1 VVPEF
6 GGETSSTAKP
16 KEPISPTQK
25 AKNPAVMPKVPSA
38 ELAEPKTNK
47 TEEPR
52 IEGTK
57 ILEVLSPSAEVIV
70 SKAQKGLAATPK
82 RKRMASVLDVLE
94 SVKASSSIPSGKIA
108 EASKMQIEAETK
120 PVEVEAAVS
129 QASTEARPSEPAEKK
144 PSEIEEK
151 AAEEEVIE
159 QTLPEKVAAPAPEAL
174 KESIEYIIRHASG
187 KRRSKEEEREAQHY
201 AQKLKYPKGAL
212 VFNGSGEEDFLYCLP
227 DSKEISVCRE
237 MGRSFGFPTLEDG
250 LSVLSKDE
258 LADSLAYN
266 SIKVRK
272 SIFVFKNEL
281 FHLFIL
287 NTILLLQ
294 GLILSNALRAQKNI
308 EDEGCT
314 IALNNLRS
322 KVIELRNEGLEKD
335 KILISLVSKIKEDE
349 ASSKAQAKAQKSEI
363 EDLRKQLV
371 EAKLKCAVAEA
382 DRDASEYWKNYFEKT
397 VAELRASKERCFE
410 KSVEC
415 VKKIKTSFV
424 NVGAYS
430 NEDNFIR
437 GDPEGVIEWISGEA
451 EAFEEILSDRGDVC
465 AFSGVRGVAA
475 VLEKAGCEHVKT
487 LAQVEDAFS
496 VDDTKDPSAEASLIG
511 GKIFTDIWE
520 NGGRGMAHEIMK
532 KSEKDIHDA
541 REATKEAEKAAE
553 LERRIGIT

>member
-1 VVPEF
+1 L
-6 GGETSSTAKP
+6 GER
-16 KEPISPTQK
+16 
-25 AKNPAVMPKVPSA
+25 
-38 ELAEPKTNK
+38 L
-47 TEEPR
+47 
-52 IEGTK
+52 
-57 ILEVLSPSAEVIV
+57 
-70 SKAQKGLAATPK
+70 
-82 RKRMASVLDVLE
+82 
-94 SVKASSSIPSGKIA
+94 
-108 EASKMQIEAETK
+108 
-120 PVEVEAAVS
+120 
-129 QASTEARPSEPAEKK
+129 
-144 PSEIEEK
+144 
-151 AAEEEVIE
+151 
-159 QTLPEKVAAPAPEAL
+159 
-174 KESIEYIIRHASG
+174 
-187 KRRSKEEEREAQHY
+187 SKEEEREAQRY

-212 VFNGSGEEDFLYCLP
+212 VFNDNGEEDFLYCLP

-322 KVIELRNEGLEKD
+322 EVIELRNEGLEKD
-335 KILISLVSKIKEDE
+335 KILISLVNKIKEDE
-349 ASSKAQAKAQKSEI
+349 ASSKAQAKTQKSEI
-363 EDLRKQLV
+363 EDLRKQLA
-371 EAKLKCAVAEA
+371 EAKLKCVVAEA

-397 VAELRASKERCFE
+397 VAELRTSKERCFE

-424 NVGAYS
+424 NVGTYS

-437 GDPEGVIEWISGEA
+437 GDPKGVIEWISGEA

-465 AFSGVRGVAA
+465 AFSGARGVAA
-475 VLEKAGCEHVKT
+475 ILEK
-487 LAQVEDAFS
+487 
-496 VDDTKDPSAEASLIG
+496 
-511 GKIFTDIWE
+511 
-520 NGGRGMAHEIMK
+520 GRL
-532 KSEKDIHDA
+532 
-541 REATKEAEKAAE
+541 RTC
-553 LERRIGIT
+553 